1 MSLSS
6 FSLAMKSS
14 NISIPCLMVSYFKLT
29 VNYNANTDCWL
40 GRDMVF
46 LCRYPVMD
54 SQRKYLFYW
63 SRLTS
68 HIQFMAI
75 NTEDNRNGQEIL
87 LVRRVSCLYDETR
100 WIKFSD
106 ELRLSSLHKTMQ
118 RWYTIY
124 SLCPLLEDFVQ
135 VLVIILRAFRLLLR
149 YRAHSYKKK
158 NS

>member
-1 MSLSS
+1 
-6 FSLAMKSS
+6 
-14 NISIPCLMVSYFKLT
+14 
-29 VNYNANTDCWL
+29 
-40 GRDMVF
+40 
-46 LCRYPVMD
+46 
-54 SQRKYLFYW
+54 
-63 SRLTS
+63 
-68 HIQFMAI
+68 MAI

-158 NS
+158 NSEEEVFSFMALRTHGGDFCRCIAKSRICNRIRFSAKLCFLPNHHFMITAKWLDNCRSTWCGCLC

>member
-6 FSLAMKSS
+6 FSWAMKSS

-118 RWYTIY
+118 RWYTICILPLPSSWRLCT
-124 SLCPLLEDFVQ
+124 SLGHYLACIS
-135 VLVIILRAFRLLLR
+135 VIITISRAFI
-149 YRAHSYKKK
+149 
-158 NS
+158 